1 MKIDRVILAS
11 NENQN
16 YLDFWPIVSE
26 AWERLGVKPTL
37 IYTGKEKIKFSGEVV
52 NFYVKDVD
60 PVFVAQNIRIL
71 APSLFP
77 DENCITADI
86 DDLPLSKK
94 YFVENVMDIPD
105 HMFVV
110 YRWGFITK
118 TMIPICW
125 TLARGTTWS
134 EIFNIKNENDI
145 VKKLI
150 NWYPLNYRKG
160 HENWYTDQLKLK
172 KFIEKF
178 DKKYPNR
185 VIYFNDQYLHFN
197 RIDRDEIESVIYN
210 LENKNVEY
218 SDYHMPIPYNQYKE
232 VIEKI
237 YKLSVQNGFI

>member
-37 IYTGKEKIKFSGEVV
+37 IFTGKEKIKLPGEVI

-94 YFVENVMDIPD
+94 YFIKNVEDIPD

-125 TLARGTTWS
+125 TLAKGTTWS

-145 VKKLI
+145 VKK
-150 NWYPLNYRKG
+150 
-160 HENWYTDQLKLK
+160 
-172 KFIEKF
+172 
-178 DKKYPNR
+178 
-185 VIYFNDQYLHFN
+185 
-197 RIDRDEIESVIYN
+197 
-210 LENKNVEY
+210 
-218 SDYHMPIPYNQYKE
+218 
-232 VIEKI
+232 
-237 YKLSVQNGFI
+237 